1 MTQLTGRVL
10 NPNDTGWNAARIGF
24 AAAADY
30 DQNAPRVIVF
40 CKNASDV
47 TNAVVWSREN
57 DRPIRIRCGRHNYE
71 GWSSLVKN
79 GVIIDVSEIDSVS
92 ISQDRTTAK
101 VGSGASVGRISEALN
116 EVRAAIPLATGPTVG
131 ISGLVLGGGFGMT
144 SRKWGLTC
152 DSLVGVDIVLADG
165 RLITA
170 SYNQNAD
177 LFWACCGGGG
187 GSFGIAT
194 SFTFVIHHVSN
205 VALLTANY
213 PWSLFA
219 KVVDRFQRWMGNA
232 DDSVTAFLSLLS
244 NRTVQIQAQFTADAP
259 DLEMSAVHFAPMLD
273 QSLHAEGI
281 SMQKLPYT
289 DASRIV
295 MGVDPK
301 APLLRSNMHDDH
313 QIFKSSSSFAGQ
325 LLPLEAINF
334 MKYNLEHVP
343 PLMSP
348 PSQPTMIQ
356 LLGGGGQIARR
367 DPTDT
372 AAYHRLARL
381 VVQYDAYWTDP
392 QDAQRTIEWH
402 NSLRD
407 SMLNFTHGA
416 YVNYSD
422 ASIKNPLKQ
431 YFGPNLERLV
441 SVKRKYDPHNIFN
454 FQQSIPVNVPPE

>member
-1 MTQLTGRVL
+1 
-10 NPNDTGWNAARIGF
+10 
-24 AAAADY
+24 
-30 DQNAPRVIVF
+30 
-40 CKNASDV
+40 
-47 TNAVVWSREN
+47 
-57 DRPIRIRCGRHNYE
+57 
-71 GWSSLVKN
+71 
-79 GVIIDVSEIDSVS
+79 
-92 ISQDRTTAK
+92 
-101 VGSGASVGRISEALN
+101 
-116 EVRAAIPLATGPTVG
+116 
-131 ISGLVLGGGFGMT
+131 
-144 SRKWGLTC
+144 
-152 DSLVGVDIVLADG
+152 
-165 RLITA
+165 
-170 SYNQNAD
+170 
-177 LFWACCGGGG
+177 
-187 GSFGIAT
+187 
-194 SFTFVIHHVSN
+194 
-205 VALLTANY
+205 
-213 PWSLFA
+213 
-219 KVVDRFQRWMGNA
+219 
-232 DDSVTAFLSLLS
+232 
-244 NRTVQIQAQFTADAP
+244 
-259 DLEMSAVHFAPMLD
+259 
-273 QSLHAEGI
+273 
-281 SMQKLPYT
+281 LPYT